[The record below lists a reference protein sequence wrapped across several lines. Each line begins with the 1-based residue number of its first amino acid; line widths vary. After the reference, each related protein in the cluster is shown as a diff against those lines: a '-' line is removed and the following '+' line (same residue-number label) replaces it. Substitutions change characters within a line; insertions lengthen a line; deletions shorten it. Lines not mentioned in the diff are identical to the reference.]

1 MFEWK
6 EKYVLGIDEI
16 DNQHRKLVDLINRL
30 FAAMQSGAG
39 KDVLAD
45 TLNGL
50 VDYTRRHFMT
60 EEILM
65 GNYDY
70 PDLEEHMGEHRKFVT
85 EISRFQ
91 QEYQSGNTGISI
103 QLISYLRSWL
113 DEHICQTDHRYG
125 DFLREK
131 GLR

>member
-6 EKYVLGIDEI
+6 EKYVLGIEEI
-16 DNQHRKLVDLINRL
+16 DNQHRNLVDLINRL

-39 KDVLAD
+39 KDILD
-45 TLNGL
+45 ETLTGL

-70 PDLEEHMGEHRKFVT
+70 PELDEHIVEHHKFT
-85 EISRFQ
+85 EEISKFQ
-91 QEYQSGNTGISI
+91 QDYQSGNTGISI
-103 QLISYLRSWL
+103 QLISYLRNWL
-113 DEHICQTDHRYG
+113 DEHICETDHKYG
-125 DFLREK
+125 DYLREK